1 MQSTL
6 QLGRSS
12 AAGCNH
18 NAARQQR
25 AGLTSSSCRHRQ
37 PLLVHSKFS
46 NPFDGMFGGGN
57 KGGGDADAARR
68 AIERSFG
75 GAGKGKQQPGKQQ
88 PAKQQPAKQQPAKPA
103 GGPLGG
109 GAAGSS
115 AAGGGFSG
123 LGSLFGKGGAKEG
136 ATPEAGGGGR
146 AGFGS
151 LGGAGGGGGGGWN
164 WGGAAGGDEGQG
176 GEQLLRCRGVHAF
189 CPSVV
194 LCRLRVQ
201 LSYDM

>member
-12 AAGCNH
+12 AAGCSI

-68 AIERSFG
+68 AIEVI
-75 GAGKGKQQPGKQQ
+75 AGHGWQQQAAVQQQ
-88 PAKQQPAKQQPAKPA
+88 PAKVA
-103 GGPLGG
+103 
-109 GAAGSS
+109 S
-115 AAGGGFSG
+115 A
-123 LGSLFGKGGAKEG
+123 
-136 ATPEAGGGGR
+136 
-146 AGFGS
+146 
-151 LGGAGGGGGGGWN
+151 
-164 WGGAAGGDEGQG
+164 
-176 GEQLLRCRGVHAF
+176 H
-189 CPSVV
+189 
-194 LCRLRVQ
+194 
-201 LSYDM
+201 

>member
-12 AAGCNH
+12 AAGCSF

-68 AIERSFG
+68 AIEVG
-75 GAGKGKQQPGKQQ
+75 G
-88 PAKQQPAKQQPAKPA
+88 
-103 GGPLGG
+103 L
-109 GAAGSS
+109 
-115 AAGGGFSG
+115 
-123 LGSLFGKGGAKEG
+123 
-136 ATPEAGGGGR
+136 
-146 AGFGS
+146 
-151 LGGAGGGGGGGWN
+151 
-164 WGGAAGGDEGQG
+164 D
-176 GEQLLRCRGVHAF
+176 
-189 CPSVV
+189 
-194 LCRLRVQ
+194 
-201 LSYDM
+201 DDI